1 MGFYQR
7 AAGGLHSKMRK
18 RGKSGVRE
26 RTKRQSL
33 SRILLPSIILEN
45 AKSLRKTDELQAHV
59 RFEHEFRNSCILSLT
74 ETWFKNMDLD
84 CELVIDWFGA
94 PIRLDREARGYW

>member
-1 MGFYQR
+1 ME
-7 AAGGLHSKMRK
+7 S
-18 RGKSGVRE
+18 GKG
-26 RTKRQSL
+26 QSANL

-45 AKSLRKTDELQAHV
+45 AQSLRKTDELQAHV
-59 RFEHEFRNSCILSLT
+59 SFQHEFRNACILSLT

-94 PIRLDREARGYW
+94 PICLDREARGYRGYR